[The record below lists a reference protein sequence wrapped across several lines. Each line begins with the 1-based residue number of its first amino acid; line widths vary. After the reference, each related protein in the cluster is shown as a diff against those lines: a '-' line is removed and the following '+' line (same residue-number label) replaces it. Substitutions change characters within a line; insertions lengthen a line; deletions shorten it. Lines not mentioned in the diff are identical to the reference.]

1 MVKGFQPLHIFA
13 KSSILHVW
21 QCFEC
26 IFQRFSE
33 HVFPNTCIFLH
44 LLMASSIMLFQTMS
58 SKGGL
63 SSVCSKNFVNFC
75 VVLLPVFKPKFLQ
88 VQVVSKDGVPIMS
101 LYYTFGGH
109 LCKKNK
115 KNKWS
120 NCCLLSVWR
129 GLEIPWKCAKK

>member
-1 MVKGFQPLHIFA
+1 MQRAPSYMFGSVLNVFSRDFQ
-13 KSSILHVW
+13 
-21 QCFEC
+21 
-26 IFQRFSE
+26 
-33 HVFPNTCIFLH
+33 NTF
-44 LLMASSIMLFQTMS
+44 FQTPVLD
-58 SKGGL
+58 KGGL

-120 NCCLLSVWR
+120 NCCLLRVWR
-129 GLEIPWKCAKK
+129 GLEIP